1 MGHQSSEQLQ
11 QLIIAAKQK
20 IAVGQIYIHYKDP
33 NKRYRIAAI
42 ALDESSERVS
52 IVYEGLYAPY
62 LTWIRPLDNF
72 LESVTWQEKI
82 VSRFQLN

>member
-11 QLIIAAKQK
+11 QLIIAAKHK
-20 IAVGQIYIHYKDP
+20 IAVGQIYSHYKDQ
-33 NKRYRIAAI
+33 NKRYRVVAI
-42 ALDESSERVS
+42 ALDESSENVS
-52 IVYEGLYAPY
+52 IVYEGLYAPH

-72 LESVTWQEKI
+72 LERITWQEKI